1 MNLKVVFQND
11 PLFLLLVNE
20 LVHLLTNSVLF
31 FLIADQFGTK
41 HQILKPVQLAHP
53 VHVGMQALNP
63 FNFLASGEFATVH
76 CLAPE
81 LCQTFVKGFHHS
93 PLPLLPRTKS
103 GTLKGK
109 RIIFC
114 VPALLFF

>member
-1 MNLKVVFQND
+1 MTHSS
-11 PLFLLLVNE
+11 LFLVNE

-53 VHVGMQALNP
+53 VHVGVQALNP
-63 FNFLASGEFATVH
+63 FDFFASGEFATAH

-81 LCQTFVKGFHHS
+81 LCQSFVKGFHHS
-93 PLPLLPRTKS
+93 PPFALGTKS
-103 GTLKGK
+103 GTLRGK
-109 RIIFC
+109 RITFC